1 MLLYFALVC
10 YLIVRFVN
18 EALDQEQMILLFIK
32 TRLDFYSLGRIVV
45 KYFWIVAKFHS
56 QKEAQVIYIFR
67 NAPLLWLLA
76 ITIYTLTGKFVQ
88 RYEFF
93 SKVKWF

>member
-18 EALDQEQMILLFIK
+18 EALDQEQIILLFIK

-45 KYFWIVAKFHS
+45 KYF
-56 QKEAQVIYIFR
+56 
-67 NAPLLWLLA
+67 
-76 ITIYTLTGKFVQ
+76 
-88 RYEFF
+88 
-93 SKVKWF
+93 